1 MVKRTIKRWIRAR
14 KAEIYMLKTL
24 WNCSPVDAKYIL
36 LLEYFDLLLFNN
48 NQLRIRFHQEADF
61 QICMLDRWVG

>member
-1 MVKRTIKRWIRAR
+1 MKRRIKRWIRAR

-24 WNCSPVDAKYIL
+24 WNCSPTDAKHIL

-48 NQLRIRFHQEADF
+48 SQLRIRFHQEAHF
-61 QICMLDRWVG
+61 QQTMFNGWRG